1 VSGIDVRKPALWLFS
16 AGLLLLVGLL
26 VSQGLTP
33 VFATLATAGWS
44 LLLLALF
51 HLLPLWLDAAAI
63 QVLFDPGGAVRA
75 AWREALLARWV
86 GESANSLMPLGQVAG
101 PVAMTRHLSRRGMAT
116 QSAAAAITVSTTLQA
131 LAQFAFGLI
140 GIALLALPAGL
151 ETARVQHEH
160 RAVIVATLTASTVL
174 AVILA
179 SFYLVQ
185 RRGLFGGSLRRFAR
199 LTRRHDWSGLISR
212 ADSIDLAVE
221 DTYRRGRGAAASF
234 ALSFAGWLVGT
245 GEVYLALRLLG
256 SPVGWRDALL
266 LESLG
271 QAIRGAA
278 FAIPGAVGVQEGGY
292 LLLAPFAGLA
302 PNAALALSF
311 AKRAREILLG
321 IPGLIYLHY
330 CERAWRRSQS
340 VASGTDSGRAFL

>member
-1 VSGIDVRKPALWLFS
+1 VRRPAVWLFT
-16 AGLLLLVGLL
+16 AGLLLLLGLL
-26 VSQGLTP
+26 ISRGLTP
-33 VFATLATAGWS
+33 VFATLATAGWG
-44 LLLLALF
+44 LPLLALF

-63 QVLFDPGGAVRA
+63 QVLFDPGALRG
-75 AWREALLARWV
+75 AWREVLLARWV

-101 PVAMTRHLSRRGMAT
+101 PVVMTRHLSRRGMAT

-131 LAQFAFGLI
+131 VAQIAFGLM
-140 GIALLALPAGL
+140 GMALLAMPAGL
-151 ETARVQHEH
+151 QTASARQEH
-160 RAVIVATLTASTVL
+160 HAVLVATVTASTVL
-174 AVILA
+174 GLILV

-212 ADSIDLAVE
+212 ADAIDLAVE
-221 DTYRRGRGAAASF
+221 DTYRRGRSAAASF
-234 ALSFAGWLVGT
+234 ALSLAGWLVGT

-256 SPVGWRDALL
+256 SPVGWRAALL

-278 FAIPGAVGVQEGGY
+278 FAIPGALGVQEGGY

-302 PNAALALSF
+302 PDAALALSF
-311 AKRAREILLG
+311 AKRARELLLG
-321 IPGLIYLHY
+321 IPGLIYLHR
-330 CERAWRRSQS
+330 CERVWRRSQS
-340 VASGTDSGRAFL
+340 IASGTDSGRAFL

>member
-1 VSGIDVRKPALWLFS
+1 MRKPAFWLFS
-16 AGLLLLVGLL
+16 LGLVLLVGLL
-26 VSQGLTP
+26 VSQGLRP
-33 VFATLATAGWS
+33 VFATLATAGWG
-44 LLLLALF
+44 LLLVALF

-63 QVLFDPGGAVRA
+63 RVLFDSNAIRA
-75 AWREALLARWV
+75 PWREALLARWV

-116 QSAAAAITVSTTLQA
+116 QGAAAAITVSTTLQA

-140 GIALLALPAGL
+140 GIALLALPQKL
-151 ETARVQHEH
+151 ETASIRQQH
-160 RAVIVATLTASTVL
+160 RTLIAATLVASVVL
-174 AVILA
+174 AAILI

-185 RRGLFGGSLRRFAR
+185 RRGLFGGTVRRFAH
-199 LTRRHDWSGLISR
+199 LARRREWAGLISR
-212 ADSIDLAVE
+212 AEAIDLAVE
-221 DTYRRGRGAAASF
+221 DTYRRGRSAAASF

-245 GEVYLALRLLG
+245 GEVYLALWFLG
-256 SPVGWRDALL
+256 SPVGWGDALL

-278 FAIPGAVGVQEGGY
+278 FAIPGALGVQEGGY

-302 PNAALALSF
+302 PDAALALSF

-321 IPGLIYLHY
+321 VPGLIYLHH
-330 CERAWRRSQS
+330 CERVWRRSQGDP
-340 VASGTDSGRAFL
+340 SGTDSGRAFL

>member
-1 VSGIDVRKPALWLFS
+1 MRKPAFWLFS
-16 AGLLLLVGLL
+16 AGLLLLVGVLA
-26 VSQGLTP
+26 SQGLAP
-33 VFATLATAGWS
+33 VLATLATAGWG
-44 LLLLALF
+44 LLLVALF

-63 QVLFDPGGAVRA
+63 RVLFEAGTVGG

-101 PVAMTRHLSRRGMAT
+101 PLVMTRHLSRRGMAT

-131 LAQFAFGLI
+131 LGQFAFGLM
-140 GIALLALPAGL
+140 GVALLALPARL
-151 ETARVQHEH
+151 ESASARQAHH
-160 RAVIVATLTASTVL
+160 TIVAATLTASIVL
-174 AVILA
+174 ALILV

-185 RRGLFGGSLRRFAR
+185 RRGLFGGTVRRLAR
-199 LTRRHDWSGLISR
+199 VARRRDWSGLLSR
-212 ADSIDLAVE
+212 ADAIDVAVE
-221 DTYRRGRGAAASF
+221 ETYGRGRHTAISF
-234 ALSFAGWLVGT
+234 ALSLAGWLVGS

-278 FAIPGAVGVQEGGY
+278 FAIPGALGVQEGGY

-302 PNAALALSF
+302 PDAALALSF
-311 AKRAREILLG
+311 AKRAREIILG
-321 IPGLIYLHY
+321 VPGLIYLHH
-330 CERAWRRSQS
+330 CERVWRRSQGA
-340 VASGTDSGRAFL
+340 VTETDSSRAFL

>member
-1 VSGIDVRKPALWLFS
+1 MRKPAVWLFS
-16 AGLLLLVGLL
+16 AGLLLLIGLV
-26 VSQGLTP
+26 VSHGLTS
-33 VFATLATAGWS
+33 VFATLAVAGWG

-63 QVLFDPGGAVRA
+63 RVLFDAQAIRA

-101 PVAMTRHLSRRGMAT
+101 PVVMTRHLSRRGMAT
-116 QSAAAAITVSTTLQA
+116 QGAAAAVTVSTTLQA
-131 LAQFAFGLI
+131 LAQIVFCLI

-151 ETARVQHEH
+151 ESASARHEH
-160 RAVIVATLTASTVL
+160 RTVVTATLTASIVL
-174 AVILA
+174 AVVLV

-185 RRGLFGGSLRRFAR
+185 RRGLFGGAVRWLAR
-199 LTRRHDWSGLISR
+199 LARRREWSGLMSR
-212 ADSIDLAVE
+212 ADAIDLAVE
-221 DTYRRGRGAAASF
+221 ATYGRGKSAAASF
-234 ALSFAGWLVGT
+234 GLSFAGWLVGT
-245 GEVYLALRLLG
+245 GEVYLALWLLG

-278 FAIPGAVGVQEGGY
+278 FAIPGAIGVQEGGY

-302 PNAALALSF
+302 PDAALALSF
-311 AKRAREILLG
+311 AKRARELLLG
-321 IPGLIYLHY
+321 VPGLIYLHH
-330 CERAWRRSQS
+330 CERAWRRAQS
-340 VASGTDSGRAFL
+340 AGSGADSGRAFL

>member
-1 VSGIDVRKPALWLFS
+1 VRKPAFWLFS
-16 AGLLLLVGLL
+16 LGLLLLVGLL
-26 VSQGLTP
+26 VSQGLRP
-33 VFATLATAGWS
+33 VFATLATAGWG
-44 LLLLALF
+44 LLLVALF

-63 QVLFDPGGAVRA
+63 RVLFDSNAIRA
-75 AWREALLARWV
+75 PWREALLARWV

-116 QSAAAAITVSTTLQA
+116 QGAAAAITVSTTLQA
-131 LAQFAFGLI
+131 LAQFIFGLI
-140 GIALLALPAGL
+140 GVALLALPERL
-151 ETARVQHEH
+151 ETASVRQQH
-160 RAVIVATLTASTVL
+160 RTLIVATLAASIVL
-174 AVILA
+174 AAILM

-185 RRGLFGGSLRRFAR
+185 RRGLFGGAVRRFAR
-199 LTRRHDWSGLISR
+199 LARRREWAGLISR
-212 ADSIDLAVE
+212 AEAIDLAVE
-221 DTYRRGRGAAASF
+221 DTYRRGKSAAASF

-245 GEVYLALRLLG
+245 GEVYLALWLLG

-278 FAIPGAVGVQEGGY
+278 FAIPGALGVQEGGY

-302 PNAALALSF
+302 PDAALALSF

-321 IPGLIYLHY
+321 VPGLIYLHH
-330 CERAWRRSQS
+330 CERVWRRSQNDP
-340 VASGTDSGRAFL
+340 SGTDSSRAFL

>member
-1 VSGIDVRKPALWLFS
+1 VRKPAVWLFT

-33 VFATLATAGWS
+33 VFATLATAGWG

-63 QVLFDPGGAVRA
+63 QVLFDPGAVRS
-75 AWREALLARWV
+75 AWREALVARWV

-101 PVAMTRHLSRRGMAT
+101 PVVMTRHLSRRGMAT
-116 QSAAAAITVSTTLQA
+116 QGAAAAITVSTTLQA

-140 GIALLALPAGL
+140 GIALIALPAGL
-151 ETARVQHEH
+151 ETASARQEH
-160 RAVIVATLTASTVL
+160 RAVIIATLTASAVL
-174 AVILA
+174 AVILL

-185 RRGLFGGSLRRFAR
+185 RRGLFGGTVRRFAR

-212 ADSIDLAVE
+212 AESIDLAVE
-221 DTYRRGRGAAASF
+221 DTYRRGKGAAASF

-278 FAIPGAVGVQEGGY
+278 FAIPGALGVQEGGY
-292 LLLAPFAGLA
+292 LLLAPFAGLS

-340 VASGTDSGRAFL
+340 PASGTDSGRAFL

>member
-1 VSGIDVRKPALWLFS
+1 MILRRPALWLFS

-33 VFATLATAGWS
+33 VFATLAAAGWG
-44 LLLLALF
+44 LLLLAVF

-63 QVLFDPGGAVRA
+63 RVLFDAAASATHR

-101 PVAMTRHLSRRGMAT
+101 PVVMSRHLSRRGMAT

-131 LAQFAFGLI
+131 LAQFAFALTGV
-140 GIALLALPAGL
+140 ALLALPARI
-151 ETARVQHEH
+151 ESASARQQHH
-160 RAVIVATLTASTVL
+160 TVTLATLTASMVL
-174 AVILA
+174 AVILV

-185 RRGLFGGSLRRFAR
+185 RRGMFGGSLRRLAR
-199 LTRRHDWSGLISR
+199 VMRRRDWSGSISR
-212 ADSIDLAVE
+212 ADAIDAAVE
-221 DTYRRGRGAAASF
+221 HTYQRGRHAAASF
-234 ALSFAGWLVGT
+234 ALSLVGWVAGS
-245 GEVYLALRLLG
+245 GEVYLALWLLG

-278 FAIPGAVGVQEGGY
+278 FAIPGALGVQEGGY

-302 PNAALALSF
+302 PDMALALSF
-311 AKRAREILLG
+311 AKRAREVVLG
-321 IPGLIYLHY
+321 IPGLIYLHH

-340 VASGTDSGRAFL
+340 AASTDSRRAFL